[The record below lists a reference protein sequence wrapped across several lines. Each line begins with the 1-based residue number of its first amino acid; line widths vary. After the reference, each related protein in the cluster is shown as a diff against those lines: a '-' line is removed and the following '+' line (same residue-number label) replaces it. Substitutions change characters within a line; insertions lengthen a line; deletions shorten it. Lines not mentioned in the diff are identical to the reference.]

1 MDNFWSWIYQWLG
14 EGETNDR
21 PPGSTQRLK
30 FDIDEDGFY
39 QIACTNNNDGFELWL
54 GNPSEWHVFYGA
66 KDARRLAW
74 FILWT
79 WWAKGTWFGL
89 KRKIWYKALNR
100 KVQKRKSTVIEKK
113 ATEL

>member
-1 MDNFWSWIYQWLG
+1 MRKFWNWIYKTLG

-21 PPGSTQRLK
+21 PPGSTQNLK
-30 FDIDEDGFY
+30 FNIVKGKCKAADDYE
-39 QIACTNNNDGFELWL
+39 IATTDCNDGFELWL
-54 GNPSEWHVFYGA
+54 GNLYEWHAFYNA

-89 KRKIWYKALNR
+89 KRWLWYKSLR
-100 KVQKRKSTVIEKK
+100 IR
-113 ATEL
+113 